1 MRNEPPPRYE
11 TAAAIQ
17 QLVIRLNLSNE
28 IWMQDWAYIV
38 AKPEH
43 IDSYLSLYYLL
54 SDEDQKFTLM
64 MVLLQA
70 LEEQDTQSAQAKYEA
85 EIRSL
90 LLKEYSLHA
99 YTIFHWCCFDND
111 DLSDCWKITPMMR
124 EIYDSQNN
132 PDK

>member
-1 MRNEPPPRYE
+1 MRSEPLPRYE
-11 TAAAIQ
+11 TADAIQ
-17 QLVIRLNLSNE
+17 QLAILLNLSNE

-38 AKPEH
+38 SKPEH
-43 IDSYLSLYYLL
+43 IDSYLSLYHLL
-54 SDEDQKFTLM
+54 DNDDQKFTLM

-70 LEEQDTQSAQAKYEA
+70 FEEQSNQSVRTQYEA

-90 LLKEYSLHA
+90 LLKDYSLHA

-111 DLSDCWKITPMMR
+111 DLSDCWEITPMMR

-132 PDK
+132 SGR

>member
-1 MRNEPPPRYE
+1 MRSEPSPRYE

-17 QLVIRLNLSNE
+17 QLAVRLNLSNE

-38 AKPEH
+38 SKPGH
-43 IDSYLSLYYLL
+43 IDSYISLYYLL
-54 SDEDQKFTLM
+54 DDDDQKFTLM

-70 LEEQDTQSAQAKYEA
+70 FEEQSNQSERTRYET

-111 DLSDCWKITPMMR
+111 DLRDCWKITPMMR
-124 EIYDSQNN
+124 EIYDSQNSS
-132 PDK
+132 DG

>member
-1 MRNEPPPRYE
+1 MRSEPPPRYE

-17 QLVIRLNLSNE
+17 QLAIRLNLSNE

-38 AKPEH
+38 SKPEH
-43 IDSYLSLYYLL
+43 IDSYLSFYHLL
-54 SDEDQKFTLM
+54 DNDDQKFTLM

-70 LEEQDTQSAQAKYEA
+70 LEEQSNQSVRTQYEA

-90 LLKEYSLHA
+90 LLKDYSLHA
-99 YTIFHWCCFDND
+99 YTIFHWCCFDSD
-111 DLSDCWKITPMMR
+111 DFSDCWEITPMMR

-132 PDK
+132 SGR